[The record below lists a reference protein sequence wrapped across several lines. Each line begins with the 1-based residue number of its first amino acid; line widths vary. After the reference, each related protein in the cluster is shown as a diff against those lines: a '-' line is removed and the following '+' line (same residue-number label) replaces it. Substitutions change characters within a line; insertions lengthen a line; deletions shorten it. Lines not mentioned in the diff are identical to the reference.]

1 MLTRRASSSR
11 STALRTTT
19 EPVWR
24 FEPSPKTPGLKLT
37 PFQGWL
43 TRRRERNLV
52 AVAARRSGKTVGVRA
67 LILATCLGSPN
78 GMVGY
83 IGPTQGQAKRLIWR
97 ALMRDVRQ
105 PGAEHF
111 VDERKINRS
120 ELTIEFRNGCV
131 FSVFGAHRPET
142 IRGSGYDLIV
152 ADEADD
158 PTFTPDIF
166 EVILPPALSDR
177 GTGRLVQV
185 GSPKGRGRL
194 YEAFKRGQPGP
205 LRDPETA
212 SIQVTAVQAGLIPQV
227 EIERARRLRTPRAFR
242 QEYEAS
248 FEAPAG
254 IVYDEWD
261 PRYHIAASDAQL
273 PPRWDEIVVG
283 VDWGSG
289 NRGVMLVIGIDYV
302 RVDDGFDEPEVLPRA
317 WVIEEHAHAGMGYD
331 DGGWWRIARD
341 IQRAY
346 QPSVWYADPA
356 GGSEG
361 YLRQLRNALKPG
373 GRAAVEAADNAV
385 GPGISTVRE
394 FVHTADL
401 YGTGRL
407 EPRLYVTPQC
417 EHLRDGFGSYRYRAH
432 RTRAEEFTDEPVK
445 ENDHEL
451 DALRYALHTHFSA
464 VSKKR
469 RELSDSHH
477 GWG

>member
-1 MLTRRASSSR
+1 
-11 STALRTTT
+11 
-19 EPVWR
+19 
-24 FEPSPKTPGLKLT
+24 
-37 PFQGWL
+37 
-43 TRRRERNLV
+43 
-52 AVAARRSGKTVGVRA
+52 
-67 LILATCLGSPN
+67 
-78 GMVGY
+78 MVGY

-166 EVILPPALSDR
+166 EEILPPALSDR

-212 SIQVTAVQAGLIPQV
+212 SIQVTAVQAGLIPQA

-261 PRYHIAASDAQL
+261 PRLHVLQPGDAIPRFEEIIA
-273 PPRWDEIVVG
+273 G
-283 VDWGSG
+283 VDWGTG
-289 NRGVMLVIGIDYV
+289 ARGAMVVLGVGRVWIPPDEEAGLDGEELATVML
-302 RVDDGFDEPEVLPRA
+302 L
-317 WVIEEHAHAGMGYD
+317 EERSFAGMGYD
-331 DGGWWRIARD
+331 DGGWWCVAREL
-341 IQRAY
+341 QREW

-361 YLRQLRNALKPG
+361 YLRQLANALSG
-373 GRAAVEAADNAV
+373 GGSNTVLPARNEVR
-385 GPGISTVRE
+385 PGIAALRE
-394 FVHTADL
+394 LMHPMPSIGEGPEL
-401 YGTGRL
+401 YAMP
-407 EPRLYVTPQC
+407 PRFRVLGGC
-417 EHLRDGFGSYRYRAH
+417 EYFLSEVGSYRYRTH
-432 RTRAEEFTDEPVK
+432 STRPEEFTDQVVK
-445 ENDHEL
+445 EDDHVL
-451 DALRYALHTHFSA
+451 DAVRYAVHTHLHRA
-464 VSKKR
+464 
-469 RELSDSHH
+469 
-477 GWG
+477 